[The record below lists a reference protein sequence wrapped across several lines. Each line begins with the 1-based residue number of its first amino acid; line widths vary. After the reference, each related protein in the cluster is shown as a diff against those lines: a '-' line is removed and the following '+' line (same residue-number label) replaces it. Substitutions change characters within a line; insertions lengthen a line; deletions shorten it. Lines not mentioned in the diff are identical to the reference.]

1 MSINQTKTEK
11 KDKTNCKCIEKSL
24 IILQYIISTWE
35 AKSCNHILLQKPSR
49 CCLRWRCSTQK
60 KGFSFRFQGGEM
72 NTAVSQLHGGA
83 EISWTMLSWLDD
95 HGDMHNLVKGRS
107 RLTDCSSWAP
117 SPSFHSHQASPPIV
131 LWKPSNCSESN
142 INGSHSWTSA
152 ITSKKNR
159 NTRCRSTWCW
169 CPETTRLALACLAW
183 WSWHGR
189 HRESAGGPS
198 WSVGNCHL
206 EWSRKL
212 HCEGK
217 RSSREQ
223 PFLTSS
229 SASEFCATIIAVQ
242 LGMTPYKE
250 GIRSL

>member
-1 MSINQTKTEK
+1 MHRKITHYPPIYHIYMRGKVMQPHPAAKTKQVLSQMKVFNT
-11 KDKTNCKCIEKSL
+11 
-24 IILQYIISTWE
+24 
-35 AKSCNHILLQKPSR
+35 
-49 CCLRWRCSTQK
+49 K

-83 EISWTMLSWLDD
+83 DISWTMLSWLDD

-206 EWSRKL
+206 EWSRTL

-217 RSSREQ
+217 QSSREQ